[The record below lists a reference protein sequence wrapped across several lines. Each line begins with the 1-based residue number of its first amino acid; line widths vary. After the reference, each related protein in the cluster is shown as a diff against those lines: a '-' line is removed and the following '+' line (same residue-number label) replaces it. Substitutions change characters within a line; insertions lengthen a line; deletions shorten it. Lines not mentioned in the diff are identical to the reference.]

1 MNILNGKILQYI
13 YELLW
18 KFFFFQAQ
26 SKLAQSV
33 GNDLTINNFVEQGPR
48 HNILVLNKE
57 KECHIEKKGWFG
69 SVKTEIDDTFL
80 NDSYA
85 VLFDYLVKKE
95 IIKERMG
102 IQVYFT
108 SDYVYTINQE
118 FIDLKTIEEKINPSN
133 EDFPKT
139 LNCYH
144 IHIDKLYNFFKKYKY
159 EPLDEAKIAI
169 GQIQGKK
176 GGMKIKRINS
186 INSKK
191 LNKTSKKITRTRKRN
206 KN

>member
-1 MNILNGKILQYI
+1 MNFGN
-13 YELLW
+13 
-18 KFFFFQAQ
+18 FFWFQAQ

-48 HNILVLNKE
+48 HNILVLK
-57 KECHIEKKGWFG
+57 KDCSIEKKGWFG
-69 SVKTEIDDTFL
+69 SFKTEINDSFL

-108 SDYVYTINQE
+108 TDYVYTINQE
-118 FIDLKTIEEKINPSN
+118 FIDSNIIEEKIKSTN

-139 LNCYH
+139 LNCYN
-144 IHIDKLYNFFKKYKY
+144 IDIDKLSNFFKKYKY
-159 EPLDEAKIAI
+159 NPLDEAKIAI
-169 GQIQGKK
+169 SQIQGKK
-176 GGMKIKRINS
+176 STTGGMKMKRIKS
-186 INSKK
+186 TKLSKIKK
-191 LNKTSKKITRTRKRN
+191 LNRSFKKNGRTRKRN